1 MEDNRKPDYQPW
13 NEEEFQADVF
23 VRGMNWMQKHFYRA
37 LLQAAFFHSTR
48 PYLPADDE
56 VLWVLAGAE
65 SQEQWEQ
72 NKSKVIKRFTAVEGH
87 SELIENRR
95 VTADWQYLMSF
106 RDAVVEQGAAGGRKS
121 AEVRRT
127 KYGTAQPFRPV
138 TLVVEPSS
146 NGPSAESPNGSNGPS
161 KVFDENS
168 SNTEAR
174 EVKVSEVKERE
185 ENQSGASAAVLSSSK
200 KQQGDWKS
208 IAIRHKNVFGKQA
221 SVKFKDKFYEAC
233 AQYGEDVVLECF
245 DAWATGAKDWVEANG
260 VDQPLF
266 SFFKKLP
273 AEAEN
278 IVEINEAVQEEK
290 TLAVQQKQREEQM
303 QAASTERQCKENAD
317 RFAVKERVGVESVDD
332 FLKG

>member
-1 MEDNRKPDYQPW
+1 MDASSKPMYQPW

-23 VRGMNWMQKHFYRA
+23 VRGMTWLQRHLYRA
-37 LLQAAFFHSTR
+37 LLQAMFFHSTR
-48 PYLPADDE
+48 PFLPADDE
-56 VLWVLAGAE
+56 VLWVLSGAE
-65 SQEQWEQ
+65 SIEMWQQ
-72 NKSKVIKRFTAVEGH
+72 NKSKILKRFTAV
-87 SELIENRR
+87 SDRPELLENKR
-95 VTADWQYLMSF
+95 VTADWERLT
-106 RDAVVEQGAAGGRKS
+106 DARNKMAELGERSAA
-121 AEVRRT
+121 VRRT
-127 KYGTAQPFRPV
+127 LNGTAQPQK
-138 TLVVEPSS
+138 PSKLPIVLTATERTFDDRS
-146 NGPSAESPNGSNGPS
+146 NDDRTSAERPPN
-161 KVFDENS
+161 VRRTAAEQDI
-168 SNTEAR
+168 
-174 EVKVSEVKERE
+174 VSEVKEK
-185 ENQSGASAAVLSSSK
+185 QSEVTGGASAAVLSSAK
-200 KQQGDWKS
+200 KQKGGEWKS

-221 SVKFKDKFYEAC
+221 SVKFKDKFFEAC

-290 TLAVQQKQREEQM
+290 TLAAQQKQREEQM